1 MFDEILNNILIS
13 GVGSTKVL
21 RRPTWRSVEL
31 HMSKNFGF
39 QLLADAALQ
48 DCSIGIFFQLTFQ

>member
-48 DCSIGIFFQLTFQ
+48 DCSIGIFFS